1 MYLLH
6 LSIPTNTYFGGA
18 FFLELLT
25 TVKFEQDE
33 IHDIIDAINIA
44 LTQEDQNITPT
55 QKSRYQQLLKGFINL
70 SSEWKSELNSKKKR

>member
-1 MYLLH
+1 M
-6 LSIPTNTYFGGA
+6 
-18 FFLELLT
+18 ELLT

-70 SSEWKSELNSKKKR
+70 SSEWKSELSSKKKR

>member
-1 MYLLH
+1 M
-6 LSIPTNTYFGGA
+6 
-18 FFLELLT
+18 ELLT

-70 SSEWKSELNSKKKR
+70 SSEWKSELSSKKKNVNTKRI

>member
-1 MYLLH
+1 ML
-6 LSIPTNTYFGGA
+6 
-18 FFLELLT
+18 FLELLT

-70 SSEWKSELNSKKKR
+70 SSEWKSELSSKKKNVNTKRI